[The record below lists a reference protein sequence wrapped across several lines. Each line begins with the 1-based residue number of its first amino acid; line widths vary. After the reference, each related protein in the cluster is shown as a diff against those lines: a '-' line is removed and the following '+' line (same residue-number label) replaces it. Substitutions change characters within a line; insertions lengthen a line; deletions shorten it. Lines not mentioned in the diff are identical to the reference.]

1 MRKLI
6 ALSFL
11 LSFIVIGSM
20 SAQDSSFKVKIS
32 GEGKPIIF
40 LPGFTCPGEVWDATI
55 ASLDKEYKTYQFTY
69 AGFQGVPSTGL
80 PWYETVSND
89 LSKYLEDEN
98 IRDAII
104 IGHSMGGML
113 AVDLVGDQP
122 DRVESMILVDALP
135 CMRAVMMP
143 QVPAS
148 QISANNPYSQQMLNM
163 PDSALRVTAA
173 QMAQG
178 MTNKADKQSLL
189 IDYIMKTEREIY
201 VKGYI
206 ELLKLDLR
214 DQLSSIKIPT
224 LVLSADSFGKE
235 QATKVMEGQYANLE
249 NKEIKVATDSK
260 HFIMFDQP
268 EWFYDQVNSF
278 LNQ

>member
-20 SAQDSSFKVKIS
+20 SAQDSSFKVKVS
-32 GEGKPIIF
+32 GEGTPIIF

-55 ASLDKEYKTYQFTY
+55 KSLDKKYKTYQFTY
-69 AGFQGVPSTGL
+69 AGFQGVPSIGL
-80 PWYETVSND
+80 PWYDTISKG

-98 IRDAII
+98 IQGAII

-113 AVDLVGDQP
+113 AIDLASDQP
-122 DRVESMILVDALP
+122 DRIEKMILVDALP
-135 CMRAVMMP
+135 CIRAVMMP

-148 QISANNPYSQQMLNM
+148 QISADNPYSQQLLNM
-163 PDSALRVTAA
+163 TDSALSVMAV

-189 IDYIMKTEREIY
+189 VDYIMQTDREIY
-201 VKGYI
+201 VKGYV

-214 DQLSSIKIPT
+214 EKLPSIDIPT
-224 LVLSADSFGKE
+224 LVLSADAFGKE
-235 QATKVMEGQYANLE
+235 QALKTMNDQYANLG
-249 NKEIKVATDSK
+249 NKEIKVAADSK